1 MRFLV
6 VDDNE
11 DIRDLLVRMVERLG
25 HSVQPA
31 CDGVEAVEALAEGH
45 YDIMLLD
52 LSMPRMTGEDVMRW
66 LREHPECA
74 ADMRVVVVSAWARN
88 QRSTLDELGA
98 HAVLPKPLRAQQLR
112 DLVAETLA
120 SPPYD
125 AEPGS
130 ELLVRD
136 AG

>member
-11 DIRDLLVRMVERLG
+11 DIRDLLLRMVERLG
-25 HSVQPA
+25 HSAQPA
-31 CDGVEAVEALAEGH
+31 CDGVEAVEALAEAH

-66 LREHPECA
+66 LREHPDCA
-74 ADMRVVVVSAWARN
+74 TDMRVVVVSAWARSH
-88 QRSTLDELGA
+88 RGTLDELGA
-98 HAVLPKPLRAQQLR
+98 HAVLTKPLRAQQLR
-112 DLVAETLA
+112 ALVAETLA
-120 SPPYD
+120 APRFHPTP
-125 AEPGS
+125 EP
-130 ELLVRD
+130 ELLIRD

>member
-25 HSVQPA
+25 HSAQPA
-31 CDGVEAVEALAEGH
+31 CDGVEAVEALAGSH
-45 YDIMLLD
+45 YDVMLLD
-52 LSMPRMTGEDVMRW
+52 LSMPRMSGEDVMRW

-74 ADMRVVVVSAWARN
+74 TGTRVVVVSAWARD

-98 HAVLPKPLRAQQLR
+98 HAVMTKPLRAQQLR
-112 DLVAETLA
+112 ALAAEVL
-120 SPPYD
+120 SSGRCD
-125 AEPGS
+125 ATTEP
-130 ELLVRD
+130 ELLIRD